1 MTDPVEIRAIREVKI
16 RAELLHKGVS
26 AGAPRAIARLRA
38 LPELRR
44 ATEAELAAFATS
56 IQRKHCLAAVAREL
70 GFDGW
75 EHASRVLRGETGES
89 DYGAALYLEGAS
101 AFLNRWFATYEE
113 ARAALTP
120 GSYLLAYKRH
130 AFLAGRE
137 YVATTLA
144 LDPDDG
150 DWHAIG
156 FDWLRPRDPEAR
168 RRLYG
173 KLLTAKR
180 ATARALPPT
189 PAA

>member
-70 GFDGW
+70 GFQGW
-75 EHASRVLRGETGES
+75 EHASRVLSGEES
-89 DYGAALYLEGAS
+89 EPDYGELLCPKNAG
-101 AFLNRWFATYEE
+101 AFLNDWFATYED
-113 ARAALTP
+113 ARAVHVER
-120 GSYLLAYKRH
+120 GGYLLAFKRQ
-130 AFLAGRE
+130 AFIAGRD
-137 YVATTLA
+137 YIATTLA
-144 LDPDDG
+144 IDPDDR
-150 DWHAIG
+150 DWQAIG
-156 FDWLRPRDPEAR
+156 FDWLRPRDFVAR

-173 KLLTAKR
+173 KVLAAKR
-180 ATARALPPT
+180 E
-189 PAA
+189 AA